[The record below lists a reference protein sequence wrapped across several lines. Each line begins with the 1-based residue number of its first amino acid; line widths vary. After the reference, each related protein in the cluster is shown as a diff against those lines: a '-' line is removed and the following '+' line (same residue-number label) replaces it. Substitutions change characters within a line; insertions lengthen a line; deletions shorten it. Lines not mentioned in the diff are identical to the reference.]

1 MVERQLCKLDV
12 NGSIPLFSTNIE
24 PPMLNLVG
32 NHIEKVIVYAVAT
45 VIAI

>member
-12 NGSIPLFSTNIE
+12 NGSIPLFSTKNR
-24 PPMLNLVG
+24 PPRLNLVG
-32 NHIEKVIVYAVAT
+32 NHIEKVVVYAVAT